1 MVEKR
6 ANFDKRY
13 EDKINAI
20 IDYQHEL
27 KNAKEHLDYE
37 KEQLLELMK
46 SNATYE
52 YYGENGIAKII
63 AFDRENLVK
72 DEVLATIDDVNAG
85 RVKKIDVD
93 ELMKE
98 SKVCFV
104 MVRSKE

>member
-6 ANFDKRY
+6 AKFDKKY
-13 EDKINAI
+13 EDRINAI
-20 IDYQHEL
+20 IDCQHKL
-27 KNAKEHLDYE
+27 KNAKEHLTIE

-72 DEVLATIDDVNAG
+72 DEVLATVEDVNAG

-104 MVRSKE
+104 MVRGRD

>member
-6 ANFDKRY
+6 AEFNKKY
-13 EDKINAI
+13 EDRINAI
-20 IDYQHEL
+20 IDYQHKL
-27 KNAKEHLDYE
+27 KNAKEHLDIE
-37 KEQLLELMK
+37 KESLLTLMK
-46 SNATYE
+46 ENNTYK
-52 YYGENGIAKII
+52 YYGEFGIAKII

-104 MVRSKE
+104 MVRGRD

>member
-20 IDYQHEL
+20 IEHQHKL

-46 SNATYE
+46 NNATYE

>member
-6 ANFDKRY
+6 AKFDKRY

-20 IDYQHEL
+20 VEYQYTL
-27 KNAKEHLDYE
+27 KDTKEHLNYE

-46 SNATYE
+46 TNATYE

-72 DEVLATIDDVNAG
+72 DEVLATVEDVNAG

-104 MVRSKE
+104 MVRGRD